1 MSSKQFQTN
10 IVIGGRA
17 SPSLNKAFQAAQ
29 NSADKTSKAM
39 HGVGSVIAKVGAAVG
54 TYMAVGKVID
64 FGKESVAAYND
75 STEAATKLTTVM
87 KQRMHASAQQIA
99 QISSLTAAQ
108 QKLGVVEDDTQ
119 TAGAQQ
125 LATFLNSSSSLKSL
139 IPAMNNLA
147 VQQNGV
153 NVTSENMV
161 NIGNLMGK
169 VMQGQ
174 TGALSRVGIT
184 FSKAQGEVLK
194 YGTESQKAAVLAQ
207 VITDNVGEM
216 NKAIAATPKGVMQ
229 QLKNTWGDMQE
240 TVGQSLMQ
248 IAVKLA
254 PTIQKIIPVISKLAD
269 FVAPLIAQI
278 GDKLV
283 PIVDNLFNKYLVPN
297 LPMIMKAISGIL
309 GIAGQLYTSVIVP
322 ILPVVMDIFAALMP
336 LIGSLVP
343 MLMPLVNM
351 LMQLLMPILKS
362 IAPLIQNLTPII
374 MFLANTAI
382 TGLMNNIS
390 LIMPIVQSVMGV
402 FNNLIAFIKNVFTGN
417 WTAAWQNIV
426 GIFGNLFSGI
436 VSLVKLPFN
445 AIIKAI
451 NSVIANVNKVKIP
464 SWVPFV
470 GGKSVNFTPIEM
482 FAAGATVS
490 TPTMGIFGEAG
501 PETIVPHNNKP
512 RSRAL
517 LSEAAA
523 GVGIPLGGNTYIQFS
538 PAIQGGGTDIRQQVS
553 QAGDDFERRMDKYF
567 SNKGR
572 LSYV

>member
-10 IVIGGRA
+10 IVIGGKA

-29 NSADKTSKAM
+29 SNADKTSKAM
-39 HGVGSVIAKVGAAVG
+39 RGVGSVIAKVGAAVG

-64 FGKESVAAYND
+64 FGSESVAAYND
-75 STEAATKLTTVM
+75 SAEAATKLTTVM
-87 KQRMHASAQQIA
+87 KQRMHASAQQIS

-119 TAGAQQ
+119 TAGTQQ
-125 LATFLNSSSSLKSL
+125 LATFLNSSSSLKTL

-229 QLKNTWGDMQE
+229 QLKNTWGDIQE

-248 IAVKLA
+248 VAVKLA
-254 PTIQKIIPVISKLAD
+254 PTIQKIIPIISKLAD

-309 GIAGQLYTSVIVP
+309 GIAGQLYTSVIAP
-322 ILPVVMDIFAALMP
+322 ILPVIMDVFAALMP
-336 LIGSLVP
+336 LISSLVP
-343 MLMPLVNM
+343 ILMPLVNL
-351 LMQLLMPILKS
+351 LMQLLMPILNS
-362 IAPLIQNLTPII
+362 IAPLIQNLTPVIQ
-374 MFLANTAI
+374 FLANI
-382 TGLMNNIS
+382 IVSNLMNNLS
-390 LIMPIVQSVMGV
+390 LLMPLVQSIMGV

-417 WTAAWQNIV
+417 WSAAWENV
-426 GIFGNLFSGI
+426 KNIFGNLFSGL

-445 AIIKAI
+445 VIIKAV
-451 NSVIANVNKVKIP
+451 NSVISSVNKVKIP
-464 SWVPFV
+464 SWIPFV
-470 GGKSVNFTPIEM
+470 GGKSISIPQIPM
-482 FAAGATVS
+482 FASGATVS
-490 TPTMGIFGEAG
+490 KATLGIFGEAG

-538 PAIQGGGTDIRQQVS
+538 PVIQGGGTDIRQQVS
-553 QAGDDFERRMDKYF
+553 QAGDEFERRMEKYF

-572 LSYV
+572 LSYA